1 MRRFTVIISGASG
14 SAYGMRLIE
23 QLLHAGEVTVL
34 LTRTA
39 LERLAASSAL
49 SCLRPVPARPCWASW
64 SPRLGC
70 SARPGGAQR
79 PRPGS
84 VGDAQRVDAVIA
96 APGDA
101 AQPHPPAQ
109 PDGAPRG
116 GRHHCAPN
124 APVLRAAGERGRPGE
139 LRRWQGTGRHRR
151 GACAVW
157 AHRVGSGR
165 LAARP
170 LLDGY
175 CVRAHNRTDGSLAR
189 CSRGR

>member
-84 VGDAQRVDAVIA
+84 VGHAQRVDAVIA
-96 APGDA
+96 APRETPLSLIHLRNLMALPEAGA
-101 AQPHPPAQ
+101 IIVPPM
-109 PDGAPRG
+109 PPFYERPESVDDLVSFVVGK
-116 GRHHCAPN
+116 
-124 APVLRAAGERGRPGE
+124 VLDVIGVEHALFGH
-139 LRRWQGTGRHRR
+139 TG
-151 GACAVW
+151 
-157 AHRVGSGR
+157 
-165 LAARP
+165 
-170 LLDGY
+170 
-175 CVRAHNRTDGSLAR
+175 
-189 CSRGR
+189 